1 MGSYALDTSRW
12 PIAICRVEGVL
23 DDAQIDQFVSAGND
37 MLMRREPYAVVWDL
51 SAMGIPTA
59 YARGRSLQWQK
70 EQYDA
75 LGQYC
80 LGTVYVMP
88 SPIVRFISMTI
99 FMLARPPSPFRVCE
113 GMDEAIA
120 WAEQQLA
127 GRR

>member
-1 MGSYALDTSRW
+1 MGTYAKDLSRW
-12 PIAICRVEGVL
+12 PIAILRVEGTL
-23 DDAQIDQFVSAGND
+23 DDAQIDAFGADGAE
-37 MLMRREPYAVVWDL
+37 MLSRRERYAVVFDL
-51 SAMGIPTA
+51 SAMGVPTA

-70 EQYDA
+70 DQYEA

-80 LGTVYVMP
+80 VGTVYVMP

-113 GMDEAIA
+113 GIDEAIT

-127 GRR
+127 KR

>member
-1 MGSYALDTSRW
+1 MGSYAKDLSRW
-12 PIAICRVEGVL
+12 PIAVLRVEGTL
-23 DDAQIDQFVSAGND
+23 DDAQIDAFVTDGTD
-37 MLMRREPYAVVWDL
+37 MLSRRERYVVVFDL

-113 GMDEAIA
+113 GIDEAIA
-120 WAEQQLA
+120 WAEQQLTK
-127 GRR
+127 R